1 MVRFN
6 AWDSS
11 SISTLF
17 SSFGSRGSSGS
28 LSGVTSFL
36 SNVDINTYSSIRSGT
51 YSKLLKSYYSD
62 SLDSKASSIVKSSIS
77 TSEDDTKTLS
87 KIQSEADDLVKS
99 AQDLYKNGSKDDTD
113 ATYKKVSAFVDDY
126 NNLVSAASKSET
138 SKITKNLESM
148 QSYTNVNAKS
158 LAKIGI
164 SVDSQT
170 GKLSIDEDTFK
181 KADQTKVKSLFSG
194 NGSYA
199 YGVATKAS
207 MLEYT
212 AKSEAEKSNTYSASG
227 RYNDTYSS
235 GSNYNYFL

>member
-1 MVRFN
+1 MMRVGM
-6 AWDSS
+6 WDSS

-17 SSFGSRGSSGS
+17 SSLGSSKTSGN

-36 SNVDINTYSSIRSGT
+36 SNVDINTYSSIKSGT
-51 YSKLLKSYYSD
+51 YSKLLKSYYSEN
-62 SLDSKASSIVKSSIS
+62 LDSKASSIVKSSIS

-99 AQDLYKNGSKDDTD
+99 AQNLYKNGSKDDTD

-126 NNLVSAASKSET
+126 NSLVSAASKSET
-138 SKITKNLESM
+138 TKITKNLESM
-148 QSYTNVNAKS
+148 QSMTDMNAKS
-158 LAKIGI
+158 LVKIGI

-170 GKLSIDEDTFK
+170 GKLSVDEDTFK
-181 KADQTKVKSLFSG
+181 KADQTKVKALFSG

-199 YGVATKAS
+199 YGIASKAS

-212 AKSEAEKSNTYSASG
+212 AKNEAEKANTYTAGG
-227 RYNDTYSS
+227 RYNNTYSS

>member
-1 MVRFN
+1 MMRVGM
-6 AWDSS
+6 WDSS

-17 SSFGSRGSSGS
+17 SSLGSSKTSGN

-36 SNVDINTYSSIRSGT
+36 SNVDINTYSSIKSGT
-51 YSKLLKSYYSD
+51 YSKLLKSYYSEN
-62 SLDSKASSIVKSSIS
+62 LDSKASSIVKSSIS

-99 AQDLYKNGSKDDTD
+99 AQNLYKNGSKDDTD

-126 NNLVSAASKSET
+126 NSLVSAASKSET
-138 SKITKNLESM
+138 TKITKNLESM
-148 QSYTNVNAKS
+148 QSMTDMNAKS

-170 GKLSIDEDTFK
+170 GKLSVDEDTFK
-181 KADQTKVKSLFSG
+181 KADQTKVNALFSG

-199 YGVATKAS
+199 YGVASKAS

-212 AKSEAEKSNTYSASG
+212 AKNEAEKANTYTAGG
-227 RYNDTYSS
+227 RYNNTYSS